1 MFAVTIETLPGFEI
15 KEVLGQV
22 VGVVARPRNAYV
34 EGVKSLTGKAPANV
48 ADALVRA
55 REVAVAHMLRIAYER
70 GANAVVGMRFD
81 HRPVSESWNEIC
93 AYGTAVFVIPAPE
106 PALSGLTSA
115 ASEASGARRED
126 NADGA
131 PGPARAE
138 RAQSGTAPAIEP
150 PAIAGPP
157 PE

>member
-81 HRPVSESWNEIC
+81 QRVLERDLRLRH
-93 AYGTAVFVIPAPE
+93 G
-106 PALSGLTSA
+106 GL
-115 ASEASGARRED
+115 RD
-126 NADGA
+126 
-131 PGPARAE
+131 PGPGDRTPGHRRA
-138 RAQSGTAPAIEP
+138 ATGVTAAPI
-150 PAIAGPP
+150 PP
-157 PE
+157 PRRPGGRHRRGGCGGAAGR

>member
-1 MFAVTIETLPGFEI
+1 MLAVTIETLPGFEI

-34 EGVKSLTGKAPANV
+34 EGVKSLTGKAPSNV

-55 REVAVAHMLRIAYER
+55 REVAIAHMLRIAYQR

-106 PALSGLTSA
+106 PALSGLTNA
-115 ASEASGARRED
+115 ASETGEARRDD
-126 NADGA
+126 NAAGA
-131 PGPARAE
+131 AGRSGPGP
-138 RAQSGTAPAIEP
+138 TIDP